1 MSFVRRIV
9 LERPDVQGVV
19 RLDLRFADGQTVK
32 ADEQYLLDSIIDPDK
47 QIVQGY
53 QPGVMSAVVK
63 KGQVSEADAKLLVD
77 FIEKSR

>member
-1 MSFVRRIV
+1 MFGSTHK
-9 LERPDVQGVV
+9 L
-19 RLDLRFADGQTVK
+19 ADGQTVK